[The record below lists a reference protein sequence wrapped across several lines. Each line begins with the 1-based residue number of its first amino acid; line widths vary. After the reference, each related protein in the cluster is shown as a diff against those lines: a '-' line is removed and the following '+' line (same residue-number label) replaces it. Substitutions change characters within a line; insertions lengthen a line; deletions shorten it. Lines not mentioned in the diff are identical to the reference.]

1 MADQPMNACKGL
13 RKSKEI
19 DRPIDRMVNQLIVL
33 YYV

>member
-1 MADQPMNACKGL
+1 MANRPTDACKGL

-19 DRPIDRMVNQLIVL
+19 DRPMADILIVL